1 MVSPP
6 ARVPSQTKEEA
17 AEGDVVVQ
25 AEAGTD
31 IAAKEDVEEK
41 AETEEEESAHETVR
55 RGLCDAEPQKL
66 RGTGNLKFPAHTVV

>member
-6 ARVPSQTKEEA
+6 TRALSQTEDEA

-31 IAAKEDVEEK
+31 KAAKEDVEEK
-41 AETEEEESAHETVR
+41 AETEKEEAAHETVR

-66 RGTGNLKFPAHTVV
+66 RGTRHVKFPAHTAV

>member
-6 ARVPSQTKEEA
+6 ARALAQAEEEA
-17 AEGDVVVQ
+17 GEGDVVVQ

-31 IAAKEDVEEK
+31 KAAKEDVEEK
-41 AETEEEESAHETVR
+41 AETEEEEAAQETVR

-66 RGTGNLKFPAHTVV
+66 RGTRRVKFPAHTAV

>member
-6 ARVPSQTKEEA
+6 ARALSQTEEEA

-31 IAAKEDVEEK
+31 KAAKEDVEEK
-41 AETEEEESAHETVR
+41 AETEEEEAAHETVR

-66 RGTGNLKFPAHTVV
+66 RGTRHVKFPAHTAE